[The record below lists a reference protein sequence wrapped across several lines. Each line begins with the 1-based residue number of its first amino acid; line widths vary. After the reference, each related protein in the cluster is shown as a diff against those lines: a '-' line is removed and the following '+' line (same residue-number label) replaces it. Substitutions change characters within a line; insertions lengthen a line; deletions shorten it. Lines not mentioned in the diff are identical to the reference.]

1 MNKPA
6 AQTKQATKYLYEQ
19 SYPTT
24 TTTALIYDTDGDDI
38 TDFKDN
44 CTTVCNLQQLDA
56 DRDGIAD
63 VCETDPGCGGCSGK
77 QSEEACPSPNIQKI
91 E

>member
-24 TTTALIYDTDGDDI
+24 TTTALIYDTNGDDI
-38 TDFKDN
+38 TDFKD
-44 CTTVCNLQQLDA
+44 
-56 DRDGIAD
+56 
-63 VCETDPGCGGCSGK
+63 
-77 QSEEACPSPNIQKI
+77 
-91 E
+91 